1 MIDITILEQDKTVFV
16 TTHNPLV
23 LDGLDL
29 MNDDIRLFAVNKS
42 RKSGH
47 TTLQR
52 IQITKELM
60 DSGYSLSR
68 LWTEGRV
75 GGVSIGN
82 TMVLTRKMNTT

>member
-1 MIDITILEQDKTVFV
+1 MTVENVKQAFTRV
-16 TTHNPLV
+16 MNSLV

-29 MNDDIRLFAVNKS
+29 IDDDIRLFAVNES

-68 LWTEGRV
+68 LWTEGRLE
-75 GGVSIGN
+75 GVPN
-82 TMVLTRKMNTT
+82 L

>member
-1 MIDITILEQDKTVFV
+1 MTVENVKQAFTRV
-16 TTHNPLV
+16 MNSLV

-29 MNDDIRLFAVNKS
+29 MDDDIRLFAVNKS

-68 LWTEGRV
+68 LW
-75 GGVSIGN
+75 
-82 TMVLTRKMNTT
+82 RKEDWEAYQICNKNDRNCCRRSP